1 LVQGQGIQPLAATTV
16 PALLAQ
22 GLLQQPGNVNQYQ
35 PDVLLARLGFVG
47 LLQADPNAR
56 FSLPRLLTGG
66 GGEQTPPADQELIN
80 RINSVILVHAS
91 PTPSDETQGSEE
103 VPMPTVTSDLS
114 ARAHAIDEVMLS
126 ETP

>member
-1 LVQGQGIQPLAATTV
+1 TNASATNLTPVTASQLVTALTNPGTQLPGTQQFLQGQGIQPLAVTTA

-22 GLLQQPGNVNQYQ
+22 GQLQQPGNVNQYQ

-66 GGEQTPPADQELIN
+66 GGEQT
-80 RINSVILVHAS
+80 
-91 PTPSDETQGSEE
+91 
-103 VPMPTVTSDLS
+103 
-114 ARAHAIDEVMLS
+114 
-126 ETP
+126 